1 MLWMSYRGQILVLK
15 KSPILRLMNRAIG
28 QRRSRS
34 PLNIQYMSAR
44 DKRICLTS
52 FPEICTKNTDKCDL
66 ETLQKYSF
74 EIFLERGKRSFRF
87 EGRHY
92 FAFISEMVHFNIQT
106 LFQLQ
111 KKLLHAKYFLDSL
124 IRFICSPVSVPVPHH
139 LANLRPNPFQNGPE
153 QK

>member
-52 FPEICTKNTDKCDL
+52 FPEICTKRKVLFRYTTKLLLLNFFR
-66 ETLQKYSF
+66 EGQK
-74 EIFLERGKRSFRF
+74 I
-87 EGRHY
+87 
-92 FAFISEMVHFNIQT
+92 IQIRRTT
-106 LFQLQ
+106 LFCVFIRGGPFHISNQLND
-111 KKLLHAKYFLDSL
+111 KERINLLL
-124 IRFICSPVSVPVPHH
+124 ITEDVTTKDVTTEDEEGIIDKGYDPD
-139 LANLRPNPFQNGPE
+139 E
-153 QK
+153 EID